1 MYRSS
6 SDGSIDGFAN
16 LQPRSEHPVRCSHA
30 KCHEIDESIKDLE
43 SDDDDEYFRNV
54 ERLVFKAANRLFTF
68 WKLFY

>member
-1 MYRSS
+1 M
-6 SDGSIDGFAN
+6 
-16 LQPRSEHPVRCSHA
+16 SENVKSELISGVF
-30 KCHEIDESIKDLE
+30 KSIKDLE